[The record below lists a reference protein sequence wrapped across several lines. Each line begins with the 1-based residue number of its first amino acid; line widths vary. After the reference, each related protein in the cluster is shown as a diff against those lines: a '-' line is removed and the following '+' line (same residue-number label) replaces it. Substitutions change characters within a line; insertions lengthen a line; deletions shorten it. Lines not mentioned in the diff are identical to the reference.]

1 MTTSTDSRPVETIP
15 PLQSGDRL
23 SWPEFERRYSAD
35 PHIHKAELIEGVV
48 YVASPLRHRQHGR
61 PHSRILT
68 WLGVYQAQTPG
79 TDLSVEPTVRLDV
92 NNEPQ
97 PDAVLFI
104 APECEGQI
112 QISPEGYIE
121 GAPELIVEIAAS
133 SESMDLGEKKQ
144 IYCRNGVKEYLVWQT
159 HENILIWHI
168 LEQGAYRIMPPDT
181 DGVIC
186 SQIFPGLWLSTVDLI
201 AGNMIKVLEFVQRG
215 IASDKHRS
223 FVEMLAFKR

>member
-1 MTTSTDSRPVETIP
+1 MTASIHSKPEIEIP
-15 PLQSGDRL
+15 ALQSGDRL
-23 SWPEFERRYSAD
+23 NWAEFERRYSAD
-35 PHIHKAELIEGVV
+35 PYIRKAELIEGVV
-48 YVASPLRHRQHGR
+48 YVASPLRHLQHGR

-79 TDLSVEPTVRLDV
+79 TDLSVEPTVRLDIH
-92 NNEPQ
+92 NEPQ

-133 SESMDLGEKKQ
+133 SESIDLGQKKQ

-159 HENILIWHI
+159 HEDLLIWHS
-168 LEQGAYRIMPPDT
+168 LEQGAYRIMPSDA
-181 DGVIC
+181 DGVIR
-186 SQIFPGLWLSTVDLI
+186 SQVFPGLWLSTVDLI
-201 AGNMIKVLEFVQRG
+201 AGNMIKVLEVVQRG
-215 IASDKHRS
+215 IASDAHRS
-223 FVEMLAFKR
+223 FVEMLEFK

>member
-1 MTTSTDSRPVETIP
+1 MTASINSKPANEIP
-15 PLQSGDRL
+15 CLQSGDRL
-23 SWPEFERRYSAD
+23 NWAEFERRYSAD
-35 PHIHKAELIEGVV
+35 PYIRKAELIEGVV
-48 YVASPLRHRQHGR
+48 YVASPLRHLQHGR

-79 TDLSVEPTVRLDV
+79 TDLSVEPTVRLDI

-104 APECEGQI
+104 TPECQGEI

-159 HENILIWHI
+159 HENLLIWHI
-168 LEQGAYRIMPPDT
+168 LEQGAYRIMQPDA
-181 DGVIC
+181 DGVIR
-186 SQIFPGLWLSTVDLI
+186 SQVFPGLWLSTPDLI
-201 AGNMIKVLEFVQRG
+201 AGDMIKVLEVVQRG

-223 FVEMLAFKR
+223 FVEMLAFKQ